1 MKKIQFVIA
10 VFSAASFFSA
20 CSGGLKNAVINKH
33 WWYFAGTLKDSLYKE
48 VVWGKDYRI
57 ESLKDSIY
65 YDSGDSIK
73 VAGFQRQIDEIKY
86 KNDDALDA
94 YFDCIHSY
102 IEFTDDGKFKSNMN
116 GVDQAGTYTIDED
129 KNLLVFIDDKGKINS
144 YNFEIDLE
152 GSSFLTLTIP
162 DTKTKIELVSV
173 ISQKILGEKKVVTEE
188 RAKNILMKNYTNSG
202 QDYIS
207 INFYKKENNTFSFVV
222 LNPDGSKD
230 LVSVNEKGDMTFIGP
245 LN

>member
-73 VAGFQRQIDEIKY
+73 VAGFQRQIDEI
-86 KNDDALDA
+86 NDAWDA

>member
-1 MKKIQFVIA
+1 MFW
-10 VFSAASFFSA
+10 
-20 CSGGLKNAVINKH
+20 GLKNAVINKH

>member
-20 CSGGLKNAVINKH
+20 CSGGLKNDIINKD
-33 WWYFAGTLKDSLYKE
+33 WSYTRGTLKDSLYKE
-48 VVWGKDYRI
+48 VDWGKDYTI
-57 ESLKDSIY
+57 KSLKDSIY

-73 VAGFQRQIDEIKY
+73 VAGFQRQIDEI
-86 KNDDALDA
+86 NDAWDA